1 MIKNHKT
8 KYLFLATAAF
18 LIFAVYQ
25 LLFTSYANA
34 VDCDEFEGQGDLK
47 DQCEEK
53 EKKAKIYED
62 LIKLKGKQE
71 NALTQQIKIIDQEQ
85 QKNESALTLT
95 QAQLEDINK
104 NIARLENDIAEKEA
118 SMKTRKTVLSGL
130 MQSYYE
136 YDQQGLLGMALAE
149 KDFSDI
155 VNQADYTEQSG
166 ARVGDVL
173 AEIQKLKNELVR
185 DKQELEKKK
194 GENEGAK
201 DELARKGLN
210 LQYNENQKQK
220 LLGQTQAEKE
230 KYEELLKNIESEIDE
245 LEIAK
250 EGSVDYSKIPP
261 AKGDYFDYP
270 VSSIKITQAYGK
282 TSFSK
287 NYASGRHNGVD
298 FAVNKAPIYA
308 AGNGKVIGSGSNGK
322 YAYGNWIAID
332 HGDGLVT
339 LYGHL
344 SSKSVSRGDSVKR
357 GDKIGI
363 SGNTGFSTGPHLHF
377 SVFVKSS
384 YEVVQSKYVK
394 GLMIPTGAGVNPM
407 KYL

>member
-250 EGSVDYSKIPP
+250 AVLTIPKFLRP
-261 AKGDYFDYP
+261 
-270 VSSIKITQAYGK
+270 
-282 TSFSK
+282 
-287 NYASGRHNGVD
+287 R
-298 FAVNKAPIYA
+298 
-308 AGNGKVIGSGSNGK
+308 
-322 YAYGNWIAID
+322 AI
-332 HGDGLVT
+332 
-339 LYGHL
+339 
-344 SSKSVSRGDSVKR
+344 
-357 GDKIGI
+357 I
-363 SGNTGFSTGPHLHF
+363 STTRFLR
-377 SVFVKSS
+377 
-384 YEVVQSKYVK
+384 
-394 GLMIPTGAGVNPM
+394 
-407 KYL
+407 

>member
-1 MIKNHKT
+1 MRYKNNHKI
-8 KYLFLATAAF
+8 KYIFLAIF
-18 LIFAVYQ
+18 LLSLSSFFF
-25 LLFTSYANA
+25 LLSSFSKA
-34 VDCDEFEGQGDLK
+34 VDCDDFEGELK
-47 DQCEEK
+47 DQCKEK
-53 EKKAKIYED
+53 ERKAKVYED
-62 LIKLKGKQE
+62 LIRLKDKQE
-71 NALTQQIKIIDQEQ
+71 NALSQQIKAIDQEQ
-85 QKNESALTLT
+85 QKNESELTLT

-104 NIARLENDIAEKEA
+104 NIIRLESDIAEKEA
-118 SMKTRKTVLSGL
+118 SMKTRKIVLSGL
-130 MQSYYE
+130 MQAYYE
-136 YDQQGLLGMALAE
+136 YDQQGLLEVALVE

-155 VNQADYTEQSG
+155 VNQADYTEQSS
-166 ARVGDVL
+166 ARVGEVL
-173 AEIQKLKNELVR
+173 AEIQKLKNDLVR
-185 DKQELEKKK
+185 DKQVLDKKK
-194 GENEGAK
+194 EENENAK

-210 LQYNENQKQK
+210 LQYSENQKQK

-230 KYEELLKNIESEIDE
+230 KYEELLKSIESEIDE

-250 EGSVDYSKIPP
+250 ESSVDYSKIPP

-270 VSSIKITQAYGK
+270 VSSIRITQAYGK

-308 AGNGKVIGSGSNGK
+308 AGNGKVIGSGDNGK

-344 SSKSVSRGDSVKR
+344 SSKSVSKGDSVKR
-357 GDKIGI
+357 GGKIGI

-394 GLMIPTGAGVNPM
+394 GLMIPTGASVNPM